1 MTVTPIEK
9 ASDST
14 ATDRARMAIPY
25 RIVALEKMLKGQP
38 LPTGTAISV
47 ERVPL
52 STEEEKRL
60 FPKFTLDR
68 YYVHV
73 QNRER
78 AFSISGVSEW
88 GIFWYRVDAG
98 KPQHPDRDAI
108 FFGTI
113 DRLSSVAEFVV
124 SHL

>member
-1 MTVTPIEK
+1 MTVIPVEK
-9 ASDST
+9 ASGST
-14 ATDRARMAIPY
+14 ATDQARLAIPY
-25 RIVALEKMLKGQP
+25 RIVALEKVLRGQP

-47 ERVPL
+47 EWIPL

-78 AFSISGVSEW
+78 TFSISGVSEW

-98 KPQHPDRDAI
+98 KPQHPERDAI

-113 DRLSSVAEFVV
+113 DRLSSVAEFVI